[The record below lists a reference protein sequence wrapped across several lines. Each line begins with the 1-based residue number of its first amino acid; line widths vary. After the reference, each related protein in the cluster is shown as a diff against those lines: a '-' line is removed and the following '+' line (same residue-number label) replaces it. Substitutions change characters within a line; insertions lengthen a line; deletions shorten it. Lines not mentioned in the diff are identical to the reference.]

1 MIEIAHVM
9 LQAYT
14 VAKETIN
21 IMDQKCSKLLFRVFI
36 NDKILIMVSA
46 TNITI

>member
-1 MIEIAHVM
+1 MLEIAHVM

-21 IMDQKCSKLLFRVFI
+21 IMDQNVPNYYSEFLLMI
-36 NDKILIMVSA
+36 KY
-46 TNITI
+46 